1 MSQSSLL
8 TLQRAWTSLLA
19 ILPGVLLIG
28 CLPNYK
34 TDPPVT
40 YYQNVQPA
48 NLSAEITDAAT
59 RLISVKPELAQ
70 YSPMIASTFVDINNL
85 RVSSTF
91 GRISS
96 ELFASALSQAGVRMR
111 EVKMR
116 DSLFVEEKL
125 GELILTREVKRLN
138 AAYSANSILMGTYA
152 VGSNR
157 VYISVR
163 VVNTRDSMVLAT
175 ADLSLPL
182 DNNLRA
188 MLDEK
193 GW

>member
-1 MSQSSLL
+1 MSQASLL
-8 TLQRAWTSLLA
+8 TPHRAWMSLLA
-19 ILPGVLLIG
+19 ILLGLLLIG
-28 CLPNYK
+28 CIPSTNRN
-34 TDPPVT
+34 PPVT

-48 NLSAEITDAAT
+48 NLSAEITDAAK
-59 RLISVKPELAQ
+59 RLISVQPELAQ

-85 RVSSTF
+85 RASSTF

-96 ELFASALSQAGVRMR
+96 ELFASALSQAGIRMR

-125 GELILTREVKRLN
+125 GELILTREVQRLN

-157 VYISVR
+157 VYISAR
-163 VVNTRDSMVLAT
+163 VVNTKDSMVLAT

>member
-1 MSQSSLL
+1 MSQASLL
-8 TLQRAWTSLLA
+8 TLHRAWMSLLA
-19 ILPGVLLIG
+19 ILLGVLLIG
-28 CLPNYK
+28 CIPNTNK
-34 TDPPVT
+34 NPPIT

-48 NLSAEITDAAT
+48 NLSAEITDAAK

-70 YSPMIASTFVDINNL
+70 YSPMIAATFVDINNL
-85 RVSSTF
+85 RASSTF

-157 VYISVR
+157 VYISAR